1 MREIT
6 VYQCDTKK
14 TTLYFEHYQV
24 IVVSRPMLKKMQYI
38 SPNKTQHTPRT
49 SSVFG

>member
-1 MREIT
+1 MRKIA
-6 VYQCDTKK
+6 VYQCGTLKD
-14 TTLYFEHYQV
+14 TLYFEHYQV
-24 IVVSRPMLKKMQYI
+24 IVVSRPMPKKMQYI